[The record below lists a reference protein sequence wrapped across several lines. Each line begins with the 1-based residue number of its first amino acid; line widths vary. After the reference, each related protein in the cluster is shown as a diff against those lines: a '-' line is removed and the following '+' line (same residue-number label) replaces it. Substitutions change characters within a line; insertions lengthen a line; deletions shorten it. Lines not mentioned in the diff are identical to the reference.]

1 LCYLKTESEVI
12 LVDLHEHRKKIGK
25 KKVHQR
31 SGFSLIIVP
40 RYQGK
45 IRKINITPLKI
56 YTSIL
61 IIGIIIIGFFAFGS
75 SYKRLYTQ
83 LVQFDGMKLESVTS
97 AQSKELQL
105 LQNELAKNKADLD
118 ALKLYVSYLSSLE
131 TQVRNSLKLGD
142 SKISLDY
149 VLNRSTKSAEIQSFT
164 KLPTSVAQLL
174 TEQNNVTQLAEDRQ
188 KTLTM
193 LKDAADTYNILL
205 AQTPNLWSVQGYI
218 SSYFGWRQN
227 PWGGRGMEF
236 HTGIDIVAY
245 YGAPIRAAADGTV
258 ESAGWDGGYGRCIQI
273 YHRDGIESIYGH
285 LSGFKVMAGD
295 KVKKGQVIGYEGSS
309 GEATGPHLHF
319 EIRVNGT
326 AVDPLSYL
334 Q

>member
-1 LCYLKTESEVI
+1 
-12 LVDLHEHRKKIGK
+12 
-25 KKVHQR
+25 
-31 SGFSLIIVP
+31 
-40 RYQGK
+40 
-45 IRKINITPLKI
+45 
-56 YTSIL
+56 
-61 IIGIIIIGFFAFGS
+61 
-75 SYKRLYTQ
+75 
-83 LVQFDGMKLESVTS
+83 
-97 AQSKELQL
+97 
-105 LQNELAKNKADLD
+105 
-118 ALKLYVSYLSSLE
+118 
-131 TQVRNSLKLGD
+131 
-142 SKISLDY
+142 
-149 VLNRSTKSAEIQSFT
+149 
-164 KLPTSVAQLL
+164 
-174 TEQNNVTQLAEDRQ
+174 
-188 KTLTM
+188 
-193 LKDAADTYNILL
+193 
-205 AQTPNLWSVQGYI
+205 
-218 SSYFGWRQN
+218 
-227 PWGGRGMEF
+227 MEF

>member
-1 LCYLKTESEVI
+1 M
-12 LVDLHEHRKKIGK
+12 VDLHEHRKKIGQ

-45 IRKINITPLKI
+45 IRRIEITPLKI

-61 IIGIIIIGFFAFGS
+61 IIGIVITGFFAFGS
-75 SYKRLYTQ
+75 SYKHLYTQ
-83 LVQFDGMKLESVTS
+83 LAQLDGMKLESVTS
-97 AQSKELQL
+97 SQSKELQV

-118 ALKLYVSYLSSLE
+118 ALKQYVSYLSSLE

-142 SKISLDY
+142 SKVSLDY
-149 VLNRSTKSAEIQSFT
+149 VLNRTTKSAELQSIT

-174 TEQNNVTQLAEDRQ
+174 SEQNNVTQLAEDRQ
-188 KTLTM
+188 KTLTI

-205 AQTPNLWSVQGYI
+205 AQTPNLWPAQGYI
-218 SSYFGWRQN
+218 SSYFGWRQS
-227 PWGGRGMEF
+227 PFGGNGMDF
-236 HTGIDIVAY
+236 HTGIDVVAY

-258 ESAGWDGGYGRCIQI
+258 ESAGWDGGYGKSVQI
-273 YHRDGIESIYGH
+273 YHRDGIETIYGH
-285 LSGFKVMAGD
+285 LSEFAVKAGD
-295 KVKKGQVIGYEGSS
+295 KVKKGQVIGYEGC
-309 GEATGPHLHF
+309 TGLCTGTHVHF